1 MTVTD
6 PIADLLT
13 RIRNANMVNHAQ
25 VEIPS
30 SKLKV
35 ELVKIL
41 KEEGYIQDYEI
52 KEKDGFKVI
61 VVELKYISNKPV
73 IRGLQRVS
81 TPGLRTYSKAKNLP
95 RVFGG
100 MGVAIVST
108 SKGLMTDK
116 LARKENIGGEV
127 LCYVKFQT
135 TKGLNRKRLR
145 CGPA

>member
-1 MTVTD
+1 MTITD

-13 RIRNANMVNHAQ
+13 RIRNANMVNHAN
-25 VEIPS
+25 VEIPA

-35 ELVKIL
+35 ELVKLL
-41 KEEGYIQDYEI
+41 KEEGYIADY
-52 KEKDGFKVI
+52 KLVDKDAFKVI
-61 VVELKYISNKPV
+61 NVELKYIGNKPV

-81 TPGLRTYSKAKNLP
+81 TPGLRAYSKAKNLP

-116 LARKENIGGEV
+116 AARKDNIGGEV
-127 LCYVKFQT
+127 LCYVW
-135 TKGLNRKRLR
+135 
-145 CGPA
+145 

>member
-1 MTVTD
+1 MTITD

-13 RIRNANMVNHAQ
+13 RIRNANMVNHAN
-25 VEIPS
+25 VEIPA

-35 ELVKIL
+35 ELVKLL
-41 KEEGYIQDYEI
+41 KEEGYIADYKIQD
-52 KEKDGFKVI
+52 KDAFKVI
-61 VVELKYISNKPV
+61 NVELKYIGNKPV

-100 MGVAIVST
+100 LGVAIVST

-116 LARKENIGGEV
+116 AARKDNIGGEV
-127 LCYVKFQT
+127 LCYVW
-135 TKGLNRKRLR
+135 
-145 CGPA
+145 